1 MQLLIAIVQ
10 AEDAD
15 LLIDRLVTQE
25 YRVTRID
32 STGSFLMR
40 GNATILIGVENGRVE
55 PVLST
60 IRAICRYPARV
71 HEYGATGGGDRRL
84 VGRRDAR

>member
-1 MQLLIAIVQ
+1 MRLLLAIVQ

-15 LLIDRLVTQE
+15 LLIDRLVKQE

-32 STGSFLMR
+32 SVGSFLMR
-40 GNATILIGVENGRVE
+40 GNATILIGVEDGRVE

-60 IRAICRYPARV
+60 VRAICQP
-71 HEYGATGGGDRRL
+71 GAST
-84 VGRRDAR
+84 

>member
-1 MQLLIAIVQ
+1 MQLFLAIVQ

-15 LLIDRLVTQE
+15 LLIDRLVKQE

-60 IRAICRYPARV
+60 IRTICHTRREYMNMAPPAEAIAGSGPP
-71 HEYGATGGGDRRL
+71 
-84 VGRRDAR
+84 